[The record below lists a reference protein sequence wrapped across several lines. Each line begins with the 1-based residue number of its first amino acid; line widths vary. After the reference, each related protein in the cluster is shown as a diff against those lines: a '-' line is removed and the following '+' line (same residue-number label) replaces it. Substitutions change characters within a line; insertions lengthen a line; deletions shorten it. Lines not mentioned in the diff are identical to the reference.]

1 MQIHAFFTAVLEVA
15 VLVAHF
21 LTKSLEALWLTS
33 LLLYWRLLKQRLLR
47 LEGKGYRVWKI

>member
-1 MQIHAFFTAVLEVA
+1 MQIHAFFTSVLEVA
-15 VLVAHF
+15 VLVANF